1 MITSDKV
8 DPGRHNTGT
17 GMTIKNLVAFSL
29 ALGLSGSALAA
40 GPACAQK
47 IAGIEVQIEH
57 AKESGN
63 QNRLKGLE
71 RALSAVRSNC
81 TDAGLIYDIEEEIA
95 GKQDDLDDI
104 LEDIREKEE
113 EGRFDKVERLKR
125 KLAFEENEIEVLM
138 MELDQIKSLVGS
150 I

>member
-1 MITSDKV
+1 
-8 DPGRHNTGT
+8 
-17 GMTIKNLVAFSL
+17 MTIKNLVAFSL

-40 GPACAQK
+40 GPACTQK
-47 IAGIEVQIEH
+47 IDGIEVQIRH

-63 QNRLKGLE
+63 QSRLKGLE

-81 TDAGLIYDIEEEIA
+81 TDAGLISDIEEEIA
-95 GKQDDLDDI
+95 GKLDDMDDI
-104 LEDIREKEE
+104 LKDIREKEE

-125 KLAFEENEIEVLM
+125 KLAFEEREIEVLM

-150 I
+150 SQK